1 MEQLGLASLRQT
13 LERLEK
19 RLYTSF
25 PVLRAPRASMWLLI
39 LLATGLLLFSGYR
52 SATLSMT
59 HDESSTYL
67 NYIDQPLWECFYD
80 PVCWGTANLHL
91 TNSFLMQMSVG
102 LWGTHEFTIRLGNF
116 LAHFLYLL
124 CSILLVTQLSDRFWP
139 RIGAFCLLNCS
150 PYLLD
155 FFSLARGY
163 GLACSFTL
171 MSTYF
176 LFRFLR
182 SPHKSSLLLSAF
194 AALLAVLSNFT
205 FLNFFALWVSGITVL
220 YLGFYTPLYPNLS
233 AFSQIHKEKFNWFP
247 LVIITG
253 STLLLSLMLYY
264 PISFLKD
271 LGEFNYGVN
280 SLGET
285 YKALIKDHLQGQAYF
300 GRPTESIFSIGILL
314 LSGISLIWG
323 LSRWRT
329 EEKNGLF
336 YGLVSFMAISLIGGL
351 MIQFYALDSKYLV
364 NRKAL
369 ILVPIFGVPVALFLH
384 SLAQRFP
391 RAGTILSAGVA
402 IFCTWHL
409 IRSANFI
416 QTREWYYDAFT
427 KEMVEYIEA
436 HPAKTPQ
443 SSIGVYWIFSHSSNF
458 YLQQNDSPL
467 YPLPYEKQLRSD
479 SLYQFYYV
487 EPGQGELLHPSYR
500 LEKQFGFVGALY
512 IRE

>member
-1 MEQLGLASLRQT
+1 MEQLGQAAFIQKIKHLKKGLSPILSILQ
-13 LERLEK
+13 
-19 RLYTSF
+19 S
-25 PVLRAPRASMWLLI
+25 PRISIGLLI
-39 LLATGLLLFSGYR
+39 LFAIGLLIFSGYR

-67 NYIDQPLWECFYD
+67 NYIDQPLFDCFYD

-91 TNSFLMQMSVG
+91 TNSFIMQISVG
-102 LWGTHEFTIRLGNF
+102 LWGPHEFSIRLGNF

-124 CSILLVTQLSDRFWP
+124 CSILLVSQLSDRFWP
-139 RIGAFCLLNCS
+139 RMGAFCLLNCS

-171 MSTYF
+171 MSIYF
-176 LFRFLR
+176 LFRFLQTSHKR
-182 SPHKSSLLLSAF
+182 SFLFSALG
-194 AALLAVLSNFT
+194 ALLAVLSNFT
-205 FLNFFALWVSGITVL
+205 FLNYFALWVSGVAIL
-220 YLGFYTPLYPNLS
+220 YLGVYTPFSNKLRSLS
-233 AFSQIHKEKFNWFP
+233 QEHKEALGWFP
-247 LVIITG
+247 LVGVMASI
-253 STLLLSLMLYY
+253 LLLSLMLYY
-264 PISFLKD
+264 PISYLKD

-300 GRPTESIFSIGILL
+300 GRPTELIFSIGILL
-314 LSGISLIWG
+314 LSGFSLIWG
-323 LSRWRT
+323 LVRWST
-329 EEKNGLF
+329 KEKNGLF
-336 YGLVSFMAISLIGGL
+336 YGLISLLALCLIIGL
-351 MIQFYALDSKYLV
+351 MIQFYTLDSKYLV

-369 ILVPIFGVPVALFLH
+369 LFVPIFGVPVALFL
-384 SLAQRFP
+384 SSITQRFP
-391 RAGTILSAGVA
+391 TYGTLLSAGVA

-409 IRSANFI
+409 FRSANFV

-427 KEMVEYIEA
+427 KEMVEFIEA
-436 HPAKTPQ
+436 HPAKTAQ
-443 SSIGVYWIFSHSSNF
+443 STLGVYWIFSHSSNF
-458 YLQQNDSPL
+458 YLQQNESPL

-500 LEKQFGFVGALY
+500 LEKQFGYVGALY
-512 IRE
+512 IRD